1 MEVSGAESGLGLYL
15 FEHDF
20 RANAWRLSRRKT
32 GIHFSGSCSSVRY
45 RYRLPPFWFETS
57 WLRIGLVRLGAPCL
71 GAFTGRRT
79 MPAPAR
85 RGFLCN
91 GSGDFSCCHLMT
103 CSCESAV
110 AQAGA
115 DAHEGPRQAM
125 IPRP

>member
-1 MEVSGAESGLGLYL
+1 MEVSGGESGLGLYL

-20 RANAWRLSRRKT
+20 PRKRLAFVARET

-57 WLRIGLVRLGAPCL
+57 WLRIGLVRLRAPCL
-71 GAFTGRRT
+71 GAFNGRRT

-85 RGFLCN
+85 RGFLYN
-91 GSGDFSCCHLMT
+91 RSGDFSCCDLMT

-125 IPRP
+125 